1 MADWGKDR
9 MIYRMISRIL
19 GISGKYKN
27 RIRVA
32 FVFSILNVLLSKM
45 PIFYS
50 MIVIW
55 KISEQSM
62 QKETVWYISF
72 AMVITLILQIIT
84 QHISDRLQ
92 SGAGYLLF
100 ADKRLELGEHLK
112 KLPMGY
118 FTEGNIGKISSVL
131 SSDMLFIEENVMA
144 KLANIMT
151 YIFSTI
157 VLLCFMFMLNWKL
170 GIIAILTSIIA
181 IFMAQKMNKV
191 SLKEAKMRQNQN
203 EYLTDAVL
211 EFVEGISVIKSYNM
225 LGEKSKELSENF
237 RLSKQKSIQFEES
250 IMPWMFCLSGIY
262 ALGTVGIFVVGLYEY
277 LSNSFSQIYLIGVLL
292 FVLEIFG
299 PLKAL
304 FADSA
309 NLTIM
314 DSCLNRIET
323 LFTQEE
329 LPEGELESLPTEGY
343 EFEVEYKNVNFSYD
357 KNEVLHDISF
367 GLTKNSM
374 TALVGL
380 SGSGKST
387 IANLLARFWDVKDGA
402 IYLRGVDI
410 RKLSIATVMEQVS
423 MVFQNVY
430 LFNDTIYNNILMGR
444 SDATE
449 NEVIQA
455 AKQAH
460 CYDFI
465 MQLPE
470 KFQTKVGEGGA
481 SLSGGEKQRISI
493 ARSILK
499 NAPIVILDEA
509 TASVDSDNERYIQ
522 EAINELVR
530 GKVLLVIAHRLKTIA
545 NANQILVIDNGKI
558 VETGTH
564 DKLLKKGGVYAN
576 LFNKSNRKTGW
587 EL

>member
-203 EYLTDAVL
+203 EYLTNAVL

-292 FVLEIFG
+292 LEIFG

>member
-1 MADWGKDR
+1 
-9 MIYRMISRIL
+9 MIHRMISRIL

-27 RIRVA
+27 RIRIA

-55 KISEQSM
+55 KISNQSI
-62 QKETVWYISF
+62 QKETVWCISI

-151 YIFSTI
+151 YIFSAI
-157 VLLCFMFMLNWKL
+157 VLLCFMFWLNWKL
-170 GIIAILTSIIA
+170 GIIAILTSILA
-181 IFMAQKMNKV
+181 VFVAQKMNKI

-203 EYLTDAVL
+203 EYLTNAVL
-211 EFVEGISVIKSYNM
+211 EFAEGISVIKSYNM
-225 LGEKSKELSENF
+225 LGKKSKELSENF

-250 IMPWMFCLSGIY
+250 IMPWMFGLSSIY
-262 ALGTVGIFVVGLYEY
+262 ALGTAGIFIAGLYEY
-277 LSNSFSQIYLIGVLL
+277 LSNSFSQVYLIGVLL

-314 DSCLNRIET
+314 DSCLNRIDA
-323 LFTQEE
+323 LFAQEE
-329 LPEGELESLPTEGY
+329 LPDGKLESLPTEGY
-343 EFEVEYKNVNFSYD
+343 EFEVEYKNVKFSYD
-357 KNEVLHDISF
+357 DNEVLHDISF

-387 IANLLARFWDVKDGA
+387 IANLLARFWDVKDGG
-402 IYLRGVDI
+402 IYLRGIDI
-410 RKLSIATVMEQVS
+410 RKLSTAALMEQVS

-444 SDATE
+444 SNATE
-449 NEVIQA
+449 KEVIQA

-465 MQLPE
+465 MKLPE

-499 NAPIVILDEA
+499 NAPIIILDEA

-530 GKVLLVIAHRLKTIA
+530 GKVLLVIAHRLKTIT
-545 NANQILVIDNGKI
+545 NADQILVIDDGKI
-558 VETGTH
+558 AEAGTH
-564 DKLLKKGGVYAN
+564 DKLMEKGGIYAN
-576 LFNKSNRKTGW
+576 LFHKADRKTGW
-587 EL
+587 KL

>member
-1 MADWGKDR
+1 
-9 MIYRMISRIL
+9 MIHRMISRIL

-27 RIRVA
+27 RIRIA

-55 KISEQSM
+55 KISNQTI
-62 QKETVWYISF
+62 QKETVWCISF
-72 AMVITLILQIIT
+72 AMAITLILQIIT

-151 YIFSTI
+151 YIFSAI
-157 VLLCFMFMLNWKL
+157 VLLCFMFWLNWKL
-170 GIIAILTSIIA
+170 GMIAILTSILA
-181 IFMAQKMNKV
+181 IFVAQKMNKV

-203 EYLTDAVL
+203 EYLTNAVL

-225 LGEKSKELSENF
+225 LGKKSKELSENF

-250 IMPWMFCLSGIY
+250 IMPWMFGLSSIY
-262 ALGTVGIFVVGLYEY
+262 ALGTVGIFIVGLYEY
-277 LSNSFSQIYLIGVLL
+277 LSNSFSQVYLIGVLL
-292 FVLEIFG
+292 FVLEMFG

-314 DSCLNRIET
+314 DSCLNRIDA
-323 LFTQEE
+323 LFAQEE
-329 LPEGELESLPTEGY
+329 LPDGEVESLPTKGY
-343 EFEVEYKNVNFSYD
+343 EFEVEYKNVKFSYD
-357 KNEVLHDISF
+357 GNEVLHDISF

-374 TALVGL
+374 TVLVGL

-402 IYLRGVDI
+402 IYLRGIDI
-410 RKLSIATVMEQVS
+410 RKLSIATLMEQVS

-449 NEVIQA
+449 KEVIQA
-455 AKQAH
+455 AKQAR

-465 MQLPE
+465 MKLPE

-499 NAPIVILDEA
+499 NAPIIILDEA

-530 GKVLLVIAHRLKTIA
+530 GKVLLVIAHRLKTIT
-545 NANQILVIDNGKI
+545 NADQILVIDDGKI
-558 VETGTH
+558 AEAGTH
-564 DKLLKKGGVYAN
+564 EKLMKKNGIYTN
-576 LFNKSNRKTGW
+576 LFNKANGKTGW
-587 EL
+587 KL

>member
-1 MADWGKDR
+1 MADRGKEK
-9 MIYRMISRIL
+9 MIHRMISRIL

-27 RIRVA
+27 RIRMA
-32 FVFSILNVLLSKM
+32 FAFSILNVLLSKM

-55 KISEQSM
+55 KISDHTI
-62 QKETVWYISF
+62 QKETVWGISI
-72 AMVITLILQIIT
+72 AMVITLILQMVT

-151 YIFSTI
+151 YIFSAI
-157 VLLCFMFMLNWKL
+157 VLLCFMFWLNWKL
-170 GIIAILTSIIA
+170 GIIAMLTSMLA
-181 IFMAQKMNKV
+181 VFVAQKMNKV
-191 SLKEAKMRQNQN
+191 SLMEAKMRQNQN
-203 EYLTDAVL
+203 EYLTNAVL

-250 IMPWMFCLSGIY
+250 IMPWMFGLSSIY
-262 ALGTVGIFVVGLYEY
+262 ALGTAGIFMAGLYEY
-277 LSNSFSQIYLIGVLL
+277 ISDSFSQGYLIGVLL
-292 FVLEIFG
+292 FILEIFG

-314 DSCLNRIET
+314 DSCLNRIDA
-323 LFTQEE
+323 LFAQEE
-329 LPEGELESLPTEGY
+329 LPDGKLEVLPAEGY
-343 EFEVEYKNVNFSYD
+343 EFEVEYRNVKFSYD
-357 KNEVLHDISF
+357 ENEVLHDISF

-374 TALVGL
+374 TALVGF

-387 IANLLARFWDVKDGA
+387 IANLLARFWDVKDGG
-402 IYLRGVDI
+402 IYLRGIDI
-410 RKLSIATVMEQVS
+410 RDLPVAALMEQVS

-430 LFNDTIYNNILMGR
+430 LFNDTIYNNIRMGR
-444 SDATE
+444 SDAAE
-449 NEVIQA
+449 EEVVQA
-455 AKQAH
+455 AKQAR

-465 MQLPE
+465 MKLPE
-470 KFQTKVGEGGA
+470 QFQTKVGEGGA

-499 NAPIVILDEA
+499 NAPIIILDEA

-530 GKVLLVIAHRLKTIA
+530 GKVLLVIAHRLKTIT
-545 NANQILVIDNGKI
+545 NADQILVIDDGKI
-558 VETGTH
+558 AEAGTH
-564 DKLLKKGGVYAN
+564 EKLMEKGGIYAD
-576 LFNKSNRKTGW
+576 LFDKADRKTGW
-587 EL
+587 KL

>member
-203 EYLTDAVL
+203 EYLTNAVL

-329 LPEGELESLPTEGY
+329 LPEELESLPTEGY

>member
-1 MADWGKDR
+1 MIHR
-9 MIYRMISRIL
+9 MIFRIL

-27 RIRVA
+27 RIRMA

-55 KISEQSM
+55 KISDQSI
-62 QKETVWYISF
+62 QTETVWCISI

-118 FTEGNIGKISSVL
+118 FTEGNVGKISSVL

-151 YIFSTI
+151 YIFSAI
-157 VLLCFMFMLNWKL
+157 VLLCFMFWLKWKL
-170 GIIAILTSIIA
+170 WIIAMLTSILA
-181 IFMAQKMNKV
+181 VFVAQKMNKV

-203 EYLTDAVL
+203 EYLTNAVL

-250 IMPWMFCLSGIY
+250 IMPWMFGLSSIY
-262 ALGTVGIFVVGLYEY
+262 ALGTAGIFMAGLYEY
-277 LSNSFSQIYLIGVLL
+277 LSNSFSQAYLIGALL

-314 DSCLNRIET
+314 DSCLNRIDA
-323 LFTQEE
+323 LFEQEE
-329 LPEGELESLPTEGY
+329 LPDGKVESLPTKGY
-343 EFEVEYKNVNFSYD
+343 EFEVEYKNVKFYYD
-357 KNEVLHDISF
+357 ENEVLDDISF
-367 GLTKNSM
+367 GLRKNSM

-387 IANLLARFWDVKDGA
+387 IANLLARFWDVKDGG
-402 IYLRGVDI
+402 IYLRGTDI
-410 RKLSIATVMEQVS
+410 RELSIDTLMQQVS

-449 NEVIQA
+449 KEVIQA
-455 AKQAH
+455 AKQAR

-465 MQLPE
+465 MKLPE

-499 NAPIVILDEA
+499 NAPIIILDEA

-530 GKVLLVIAHRLKTIA
+530 GKVLLVIAHRLKTIT
-545 NANQILVIDNGKI
+545 NADQILVIDNGKI
-558 VETGTH
+558 VEAGTH
-564 DKLLKKGGVYAN
+564 DKLMEKGGIYAN
-576 LFNKSNRKTGW
+576 LFYKADRRTGW
-587 EL
+587 KL